1 MEVNK
6 WKSFSPEVYTIFWKL
21 ELSDIELPSDMYKT
35 QITAKEQQLAAIKGE
50 KADAKKQRQALD
62 TQIKDLQNEF
72 KVQ

>member
-1 MEVNK
+1 M
-6 WKSFSPEVYTIFWKL
+6 YTIFWKL
-21 ELSDIELPSDMYKT
+21 ELADIELPSDMYKT